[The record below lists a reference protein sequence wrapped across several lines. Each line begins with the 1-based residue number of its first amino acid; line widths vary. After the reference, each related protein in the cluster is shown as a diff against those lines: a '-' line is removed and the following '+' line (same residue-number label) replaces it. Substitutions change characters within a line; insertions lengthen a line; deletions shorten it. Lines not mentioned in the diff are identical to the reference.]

1 MKDLR
6 KLFYQFFLG
15 KGIKIASKELYDKR
29 MDICRSNPCG
39 VYKNPLGLKIL
50 EKCGAC
56 GCFLRAKNDF
66 DKFIVNNE
74 GHIGN
79 TFIDISIRHGITEKQ
94 CRNIIYK
101 QRYKTSKDYNIMRE

>member
-1 MKDLR
+1 MANSKDIIDEFLDIVWAESESRWGEDFTVKDLVYH
-6 KLFYQFFLG
+6 LIEN
-15 KGIKIASKELYDKR
+15 GIIPPKA
-29 MDICRSNPCG
+29 
-39 VYKNPLGLKIL
+39 
-50 EKCGAC
+50 
-56 GCFLRAKNDF
+56 LRNYMMFNDF

-101 QRYKTSKDYNIMRE
+101 QRYKTSKDYNIMRDQD